1 MFELTGPRSTAL
13 LQEVLDLYDEP
24 NDITKNANET
34 LLKPRVNNEAH
45 KVNVILVKRI
55 MCVKSPAYIQFI

>member
-24 NDITKNANET
+24 NDITENSNEI
-34 LLKPRVNNEAH
+34 LLKPRVNDEAH
-45 KVNVILVKRI
+45 KVSVVKRI
-55 MCVKSPAYIQFI
+55 NVGVMSQAYTQFI

>member
-24 NDITKNANET
+24 NDVAKNANEI

-45 KVNVILVKRI
+45 KVNII
-55 MCVKSPAYIQFI
+55 FS

>member
-24 NDITKNANET
+24 SKISKNTDEI
-34 LLKPRVNNEAH
+34 LLKPRVNDEAH
-45 KVNVILVKRI
+45 RVNII
-55 MCVKSPAYIQFI
+55 FS